1 MSRNAMKPSL
11 GLRQAQQLALT
22 PQLQQSIRLLQMST
36 AELEQEIE
44 QFLADNPL
52 LETNDRVRGDTS
64 TRMSN
69 EGKPLSNGESG
80 LGGDAGQMAGDG
92 PPSAD
97 AADFERASHE
107 ESSNQDAFD
116 DHLPGSTESWS
127 ASGVRGQGSDDGD
140 QDWMTQRASPTSLR
154 DHLNEQASGLSLSAR
169 DAAWLR
175 VLIESV
181 DDDGYLRED
190 LIELEESVAS
200 AFESAFDERLDTDEI
215 TLGLTLLQSM
225 EPTGVGARNLAE
237 CLLLQIQKLEESLES
252 SIAPTETI
260 ETLESMIVI
269 ARQIISDEKLL
280 SSLGAR
286 EFAELCRHLQCDR
299 ERLRACIDFIQ
310 TLNPKPGSEFQND
323 AASVVIPDV
332 IAFKT
337 DGKRGLPWQVRLNE
351 SAVPRLS
358 INPVYA
364 ELIKQDRA
372 SSMAPQLQEA
382 RWVIKNIQQR
392 FDTILRVAQAIALE
406 QQSFFEQGELA
417 MKPLVLREIAQRCDL
432 HESTVSRVT
441 TNKYIL
447 TPKGTFELKY
457 FFTSH
462 VGTDSGG
469 TASSTAIR
477 AKIKQWVAAEDSKKP
492 LSDQQIADRFGAE
505 GIQVA
510 RRTIAKYR
518 EALRIEP
525 VSQRKKL

>member
-1 MSRNAMKPSL
+1 MKPSL

-237 CLLLQIQKLEESLES
+237 CL
-252 SIAPTETI
+252 
-260 ETLESMIVI
+260 
-269 ARQIISDEKLL
+269 
-280 SSLGAR
+280 
-286 EFAELCRHLQCDR
+286 
-299 ERLRACIDFIQ
+299 
-310 TLNPKPGSEFQND
+310 
-323 AASVVIPDV
+323 
-332 IAFKT
+332 
-337 DGKRGLPWQVRLNE
+337 
-351 SAVPRLS
+351 
-358 INPVYA
+358 
-364 ELIKQDRA
+364 
-372 SSMAPQLQEA
+372 
-382 RWVIKNIQQR
+382 
-392 FDTILRVAQAIALE
+392 
-406 QQSFFEQGELA
+406 
-417 MKPLVLREIAQRCDL
+417 
-432 HESTVSRVT
+432 
-441 TNKYIL
+441 
-447 TPKGTFELKY
+447 
-457 FFTSH
+457 
-462 VGTDSGG
+462 
-469 TASSTAIR
+469 
-477 AKIKQWVAAEDSKKP
+477 
-492 LSDQQIADRFGAE
+492 
-505 GIQVA
+505 
-510 RRTIAKYR
+510 
-518 EALRIEP
+518 
-525 VSQRKKL
+525 